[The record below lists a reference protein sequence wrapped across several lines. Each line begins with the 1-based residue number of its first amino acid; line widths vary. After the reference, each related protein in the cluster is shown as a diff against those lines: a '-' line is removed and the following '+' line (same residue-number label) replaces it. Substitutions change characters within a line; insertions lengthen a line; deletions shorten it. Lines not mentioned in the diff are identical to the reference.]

1 MRAGVDQQEDEG
13 GHKLICTGWT
23 ILGDSQGSCE
33 DGGRE
38 GGGEKGTGKT
48 GKRRRNP
55 QFIQRMRYRT
65 VLLSAYTFSCP
76 TQRECITC
84 TCR

>member
-38 GGGEKGTGKT
+38 GGGRKRDRKDWQEEKKS
-48 GKRRRNP
+48 
-55 QFIQRMRYRT
+55 T
-65 VLLSAYTFSCP
+65 VHSENAVQDSTAECIHILLSYTK
-76 TQRECITC
+76 RMHNMYV
-84 TCR
+84 